1 MSHFYAAIDSSA
13 RRNPATARGHTSTG
27 ISTYAAS
34 YAGRVSVYLRHC
46 EETGEDTFEVFLEQ
60 HESAGDRCVIAS
72 GIIGD
77 AKSVRRCPRYE
88 NPRIA

>member
-1 MSHFYAAIDSSA
+1 MSHFYAAIPTSA
-13 RRNPATARGHTSTG
+13 RRTVATARGHTSTG

-34 YAGRVSVYLRHC
+34 YAGRVAVYLRHC

-60 HESAGDRCVIAS
+60 HEGAGDRCAIAS
-72 GIIGD
+72 GLIGD
-77 AKSVRRCPRYE
+77 AKSVRRCARFE